1 MGGLGSTGGV
11 WEWQGDEPE
20 QKQTPA
26 LRNDNEKGKSNRDDK
41 SHRGPVIYNAAR
53 FGRAEAGWCLLV
65 GRALEDDDVE
75 AVEGDGVGGAAGE
88 HVGEGGGES
97 NGLRGGL

>member
-41 SHRGPVIYNAAR
+41 SHRGPVIYM
-53 FGRAEAGWCLLV
+53 
-65 GRALEDDDVE
+65 
-75 AVEGDGVGGAAGE
+75 
-88 HVGEGGGES
+88 
-97 NGLRGGL
+97 LRGLVELKPGGVC